1 MFSIEGSSEVENI
14 AVNLAVAGE
23 YSNPYATPTGP
34 TAHSSPVYPLF
45 LAALYSILG
54 TGAAARMATVAITS
68 ALTALRCA
76 LLPLFALDAGLDR
89 RIAVLAGVLSTIYV
103 GGSLQSEVRG
113 HSDVAWLGLA
123 LLALVW
129 TSLRIWR
136 ARSWK
141 AQTPWWFFAFCGF
154 AALLDPVVLPVLA
167 GFVVV
172 GLAACP
178 RLDRRGYLRQVLLLA
193 CTIFVCL
200 LPWAIRNYVA
210 LGSPILTRSNFGLE
224 LWLSNGPGRS
234 YDLMPNVEALHP
246 FWHSTESDRVADLGE
261 VRYNRLKFDEARD
274 WMLAHPAEFFRL
286 TGQRFLAWWFP
297 PSPIPLLFALR
308 IVLTLLAVAGI
319 ILLRR
324 TLVGGLFALT
334 WLRFPAVYYVIQW
347 TARYHSPMEWQLIFC
362 ASVALVGDLCPILG
376 HGHRRARAFARKLW
390 QMNRSPKSPK
400 SPKSVKSARR
410 SPVRQPKTAF

>member
-1 MFSIEGSSEVENI
+1 MRRFALTLFFVALALRLAIAWKSAMFSIEGRSEAENI
-14 AVNLAVAGE
+14 AVNLATTGE
-23 YSNPYATPTGP
+23 YGNPYGWFTGP

-68 ALTALRCA
+68 ALAALRCA

-89 RIAVLAGVLSTIYV
+89 RIAVLSGVLSTIYV
-103 GGSLQSEVRG
+103 GSLQSEVRG
-113 HSDVAWLGLA
+113 HSDVAWLGLV
-123 LLALVW
+123 LLVLVW
-129 TSLRIWR
+129 ASLRIWR
-136 ARSWK
+136 TRSWK

-154 AALLDPVVLPVLA
+154 AALLDPVVLPLLA
-167 GFVVV
+167 GFVAA

-178 RLDRRGYLRQVLLLA
+178 RPDRRGYLRQALLLA
-193 CTIFVCL
+193 CTIFACL

-234 YDLMPNVEALHP
+234 YDLMPNVQALHP
-246 FWHSTESDRVADLGE
+246 SWSYAESAQVADLGE

-274 WMLAHPAEFFRL
+274 WMLAHPAGFFRL

-297 PSPIPLLFALR
+297 PSPNPLLFALR
-308 IVLTLLAVAGI
+308 VMLTLLAVAGI
-319 ILLRR
+319 VMLRR

-334 WLRFPAVYYVIQW
+334 WLTFPAVYYVIQW
-347 TARYHSPMEWQLIFC
+347 TARYRSPMEWQLILC
-362 ASVALVGDLCPILG
+362 ASAAWWGIC
-376 HGHRRARAFARKLW
+376 ARFWNMATGVLKPFRG
-390 QMNRSPKSPK
+390 NYGR
-400 SPKSVKSARR
+400 
-410 SPVRQPKTAF
+410 

>member
-1 MFSIEGSSEVENI
+1 MRRFALILFFIALAIRLAIAWKSAMFSIEGSSEVESI
-14 AVNLAVAGE
+14 AVNLATTGE
-23 YSNPYATPTGP
+23 YGNPYATFTGP
-34 TAHSSPVYPLF
+34 TAHSPPVYPLF

-68 ALTALRCA
+68 ALAALRCA

-89 RIAVLAGVLSTIYV
+89 RIAVLSGVLSTIYV

-113 HSDVAWLGLA
+113 HSDVAWLGLV
-123 LLALVW
+123 LLVLVW
-129 TSLRIWR
+129 TSLRMWR
-136 ARSWK
+136 TRSWK

-167 GFVVV
+167 GFVLA
-172 GLAACP
+172 GLTACP

-193 CTIFVCL
+193 CAIFVCL

-234 YDLMPNVEALHP
+234 YDLMPNVEARHP
-246 FWHSTESDRVADLGE
+246 SWHSAESAQVADLGE

-297 PSPIPLLFALR
+297 PSPIPLLFVLR
-308 IVLTLLAVAGI
+308 IALTLLAGAGI
-319 ILLRR
+319 VLLRR
-324 TLVGGLFALT
+324 TLVGRLFALT
-334 WLRFPAVYYVIQW
+334 WLMFPAVYYVIQW
-347 TARYHSPMEWQLIFC
+347 TARYRFPMDWQLVLC
-362 ASVALVGDLCPILG
+362 ASVALWGICARFWNMATGVLG
-376 HGHRRARAFARKLW
+376 SLRGNYGR
-390 QMNRSPKSPK
+390 
-400 SPKSVKSARR
+400 
-410 SPVRQPKTAF
+410 